1 MHSKSK
7 AARRNLR
14 CFLDMYEVK
23 ILRKKQLF
31 MLKSKNSCAPFVKM
45 VDCIW

>member
-14 CFLDMYEVK
+14 CFLDMHEIK
-23 ILRKKQLF
+23 ILRKKQLS
-31 MLKSKNSCAPFVKM
+31 MLKFKNSCAPSVKM
-45 VDCIW
+45 VDCI